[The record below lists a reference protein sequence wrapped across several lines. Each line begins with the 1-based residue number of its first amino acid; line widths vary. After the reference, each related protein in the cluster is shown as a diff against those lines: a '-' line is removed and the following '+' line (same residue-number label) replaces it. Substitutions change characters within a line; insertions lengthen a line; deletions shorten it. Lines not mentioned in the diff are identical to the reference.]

1 MWHRSCAQVV
11 TNREALTR
19 LTADDVSEAI
29 KYEFARRKQWIL
41 FVSELVQRALA
52 FMFVRV
58 LWR

>member
-1 MWHRSCAQVV
+1 MWHRPCAQVV